1 MKNKYRQLIEYLIN
15 HNGEYISSLVLAEA
29 LNVTDRSIRNYIKEI
44 NSNISNGVMISSS
57 QLGYK
62 IIATD
67 SEHINEK
74 GEFNES
80 NSENKLLEFQIIQFL
95 LNNNNYTSYDEIAN
109 KFFYSPQ
116 TIRSRIQKL
125 VTIINELGLK
135 VIIDTKVFK
144 GIKLIGSEVQ
154 KRILLEMFFTNIFV
168 KKEMFK
174 DFVIKSFDNWIEP
187 KKIEKTFRIFDKV
200 NTDLE
205 LNLEF
210 LMYKKIIT
218 QLIIM
223 AHQVN
228 NQKSVEVD
236 KNQLEEIKIFK
247 EYEVALKIKTELNE
261 LIFLD
266 DREFLFLVNYLIS
279 LQLDLGKVS
288 SDGQDSIILSTI
300 HSILEEIESVYN
312 IETFSEKRFR
322 NSIADHIY
330 RIIHPASQ
338 NILIYN
344 PHVKEAKSE
353 YIFSFSIASNI
364 ALKLEN
370 IFHLEVRDSEI
381 AYLAYHIQ
389 VILESQDKKKTKTV
403 ILYSRNYERS
413 KLLSSKLITYF
424 DELEIIAIEKY
435 TNNFK
440 FHEENIYVGINL
452 VNVPLKIKNFINLGS
467 SFRSN
472 DIKKINFFLESQKV
486 FLEKATI
493 HWLNADNPKEI
504 IKKLLVI
511 EDQEIMLDSILKR
524 EEMSSTSIGNL
535 VAIPHPYIGKSEYKE
550 KIIIAILNQEVIWGK
565 EAVQLVLVY
574 IPSSDTER
582 NEFIFQE
589 FYKKTKDI
597 TEVKKLIKTNTKEQF
612 IIKWN
617 EI

>member
-1 MKNKYRQLIEYLIN
+1 MKNKHRQLINALN
-15 HNGEYISSLVLAEA
+15 SHNGEYVSALVLAGA

-44 NSNISNGVMISSS
+44 NSSISNGVMISSS
-57 QLGYK
+57 QHGYK
-62 IIATD
+62 ISPND
-67 SEHINEK
+67 SEYINEK
-74 GEFNES
+74 GDFNES
-80 NSENKLLEFQIIQFL
+80 DSENKLLEFQIIQFL
-95 LNNNNYTSYDEIAN
+95 LNNNDYTSYDEIAN

-125 VTIINELGLK
+125 VITINELGIK
-135 VIIDTKVFK
+135 IKIDTKVFK

-154 KRILLEMFFTNIFV
+154 KRILLEIFFTNIFV

-174 DFVIKSFDNWIEP
+174 DLVIKSFENWVEP
-187 KKIEKTFRIFDKV
+187 KKTKKVFQIIDTV
-200 NTDLE
+200 NTELE

-223 AHQVN
+223 IHQINV
-228 NQKSVEVD
+228 QKSIEVD

-247 EYEVALKIKTELNE
+247 EYEVVSKIKKELND
-261 LIFLD
+261 LIFLND
-266 DREFLFLVNYLIS
+266 GESLFLVNYLIS
-279 LQLDLGKVS
+279 LQLDLGKIS
-288 SDGQDSIILSTI
+288 SEGQDPIILTTI

-312 IETFSEKRFR
+312 IETFSKERFR
-322 NSIADHIY
+322 NNISDHIY

-344 PHVKEAKSE
+344 PYVKEAKSE

-364 ALKLEN
+364 ALKLEKV
-370 IFHLEVRDSEI
+370 FHLEIRDSEI

-389 VILESQDKKKTKTV
+389 VILESQDKKKIKTI

-424 DELEIIAIEKY
+424 DELEIVEIEKY
-435 TNNFK
+435 TKNFK
-440 FHEENIYVGINL
+440 FHEENLYIGINL
-452 VNVPLKIKNFINLGS
+452 VDIPIKKNNFINLGN

-472 DIKKINFFLESQKV
+472 DIKKIAFFLESQKL

-493 HWLNADNPKEI
+493 YWLNADNPKEI
-504 IKKLLVI
+504 IKKLLI
-511 EDQEIMLDSILKR
+511 KEDQEVMLDSILKR
-524 EEMSSTSIGNL
+524 EYISSTSIGNL
-535 VAIPHPYIGKSEYKE
+535 VAIPHPYAGKSEYKE
-550 KIIIAILNQEVIWGK
+550 KIIIGIVNQEIIWGK
-565 EAVQLVLVY
+565 EAVQLILVY

-589 FYKKTKDI
+589 FYQKTKNI
-597 TEVKKLIKTNTKEQF
+597 TDVKKLIKTNTKEQF
-612 IIKWN
+612 IQKWN